1 MAETGE
7 STNPGVGLRWVHQR
21 RKDELV
27 AVAQEFGLDSEG
39 LVEDLRKRLCAF
51 ILREDTGDPSR
62 GRRSELRR
70 TVALSG
76 AHLLDTP
83 QIQTGRASA
92 PGALVVPAAR
102 PDREVTSVISRDQPV
117 AGSPLEG
124 RPPRA
129 VAEQV
134 RKWVMKYDGQTD
146 PLEFLELLEERA
158 ITYGIELDRMSRA
171 VGEIFVDRAA
181 RWFLSSG
188 LRDVPWAE
196 FRSELLEFFL
206 PPQYFE
212 RLKDQI
218 RSRRQREGELFKDFL
233 IDIQALTHHAG
244 YSPPRILHCLYENA
258 APEYKLYVRRQDFST
273 LGQLT
278 QMAAECESVKGQRAA
293 SAGRNQNPSPASV
306 GRHRNPFR
314 SSPESAVA
322 PVGGT
327 PALPAPNDATNQMLT
342 QDGVPSVGNAEGA
355 PKIVARPETRET
367 SHGVPS

>member
-1 MAETGE
+1 MVETGE
-7 STNPGVGLRWVHQR
+7 SKNPGVGLCWVHQR

-51 ILREDTGDPSR
+51 IH
-62 GRRSELRR
+62 
-70 TVALSG
+70 LSG

-92 PGALVVPAAR
+92 PGALVVPAVR

-134 RKWVMKYDGQTD
+134 RKWGMKYDGQTD

-181 RWFLSSG
+181 RCTVGDSASLAAFNSN
-188 LRDVPWAE
+188 
-196 FRSELLEFFL
+196 F
-206 PPQYFE
+206 
-212 RLKDQI
+212 QI
-218 RSRRQREGELFKDFL
+218 
-233 IDIQALTHHAG
+233 
-244 YSPPRILHCLYENA
+244 
-258 APEYKLYVRRQDFST
+258 
-273 LGQLT
+273 
-278 QMAAECESVKGQRAA
+278 
-293 SAGRNQNPSPASV
+293 
-306 GRHRNPFR
+306 
-314 SSPESAVA
+314 
-322 PVGGT
+322 
-327 PALPAPNDATNQMLT
+327 
-342 QDGVPSVGNAEGA
+342 
-355 PKIVARPETRET
+355 
-367 SHGVPS
+367 